1 MFIAWYDPS
10 VRLTGRWSRLSKDDS
25 DPHIFVHNACREC
38 VTTAPG
44 SSFELAFRGE
54 LVTLQFNA
62 GYLGYPAPHLWIQVD
77 GGAFVESPV
86 DRYLKIRALGEG
98 VHTMKVVYKGGSEVL
113 PRWYQSLM
121 GCISFLGYEAEA
133 PGTLPPDERRI
144 IEFVGDSITE
154 GVLADAD
161 YSDTPAS
168 SIGQFNR
175 VYEDDSLATYGS
187 VCAEKLNLRAMFQ
200 AYGAVGLTREG
211 NGSVPRAGLIY
222 PYVYDHVP
230 YTGEKPDLVV
240 INHGANDRN
249 NGAEEYIQRYTELIE
264 LVHDINPNAQII
276 CLGAFCGVYDT
287 ELGSL
292 VDRLDLP
299 YVHFISTKGWL
310 PLEPLHPTRAS
321 HRLAGEKLAEIMK
334 QKFKL

>member
-1 MFIAWYDPS
+1 MFIPWHDPS
-10 VRLTGRWSRLSKDDS
+10 VRLTGRWSRLTEDDT
-25 DPHIFVHNACREC
+25 DPHIFAHASKGEC

-44 SSFELAFRGE
+44 NYFEAAFAGE
-54 LVTLQFNA
+54 HVTLHFNT

-77 GGAFVESPV
+77 GGAMVETPV
-86 DRYLKIRALGEG
+86 DRFLRLRAAEEG
-98 VHTMKVVYKGGSEVL
+98 AHVVKVVYKGGSEVL

-121 GCISFLGYEAEA
+121 GCVSFEGYEAEA
-133 PGTLPPDERRI
+133 SATLAPDDRKI

-154 GVLADAD
+154 GVLTDID
-161 YSDTPAS
+161 YTKTTAS

-222 PYVYDHVP
+222 PYVFDHVP
-230 YTGEKPDLVV
+230 YTGEKPDYVV
-240 INHGANDRN
+240 INHGANDRGAN
-249 NGAEEYIQRYTELIE
+249 AEEYLLRYGELIK
-264 LVHDINPNAQII
+264 LVHEFNPEAQII
-276 CLGAFCGVYDT
+276 CLGAFCGAFDA
-287 ELGSL
+287 ELGAFVRVL
-292 VDRLDLP
+292 NAP

-310 PLEPLHPTRAS
+310 PLEPLHPVRAS
-321 HRLAGEKLAEIMK
+321 HKLAGEKLSEILK
-334 QKFKL
+334 KEFKL